1 MYVRVKQRIKWNIR
15 KDYNEFHILDSN
27 VNTSS
32 YWVFVYVS
40 LGISFAGR
48 PGGDYIMGRETISLG
63 LYLGAQGYKEDPRP
77 RQQT

>member
-15 KDYNEFHILDSN
+15 KEYNELFILDSN

-48 PGGDYIMGRETISLG
+48 LE
-63 LYLGAQGYKEDPRP
+63 
-77 RQQT
+77 